1 MILSCFLKNWL
12 VTIVNFR
19 LLSFHINDLDW
30 NWHSYSW
37 SWRGSSLGD
46 GICTVPPA
54 VFQFRIPIN
63 LCKAWR
69 QSQDAVS
76 TTGMKRVMLLGW
88 CSLLWGGS
96 SPTGDRE
103 VRSSHLSSLLWPPRG
118 CKSHGRLL
126 LGGASVQ
133 YVHFRPLVGWQ
144 KLLMCSLLLSL
155 MDLLLSFA
163 LVLFPTTKQRES
175 LTLLCCMGL
184 LWVQDNAKRD
194 GVQMG
199 SAGAFCCRSLP
210 EWFVEHAWM
219 ILHRGLITEWFSD
232 HWYPLSFSSSHHQAH
247 FSHNGATGSICRL
260 YL

>member
-1 MILSCFLKNWL
+1 MVLAWQFSGWWYLH
-12 VTIVNFR
+12 R
-19 LLSFHINDLDW
+19 S
-30 NWHSYSW
+30 
-37 SWRGSSLGD
+37 
-46 GICTVPPA
+46 PA

-88 CSLLWGGS
+88 CSLLWGAPPPPVTEKFAPVIYQVFSGRR
-96 SPTGDRE
+96 GD
-103 VRSSHLSSLLWPPRG
+103 G
-118 CKSHGRLL
+118 KSHGRLL

-175 LTLLCCMGL
+175 LTLLCCMGH

-199 SAGAFCCRSLP
+199 SAGAFCCWSLP

-219 ILHRGLITEWFSD
+219 SLHKGLITEWFSD

-247 FSHNGATGSICRL
+247 FSHNGATGSICGL